1 MHPDMPEGHL
11 VHREAGRQQA
21 DLAGCRLAASSPQGR
36 VDVSALDGARLV
48 RVEAHGKHL
57 FHVFSRT
64 ATVHVHLGMQ
74 GLWLRH
80 PGPAP
85 APRRGVRL
93 RLTGP
98 TASYDLIAP
107 SVCEVL
113 DAAAYRA
120 VTSRLGP
127 DPLRADSDEQEAVR
141 RMRQAGGSLGVAI
154 LDQTVWSGIG
164 NAWRAELLW
173 LTRLDPRV
181 RVGDVPAARLSELW
195 RSARH
200 YMALG
205 RDAGQVVS
213 DPDAPD
219 ERWVYKRDRCRCCA
233 AAVCTAT
240 VGGRTAYWCP
250 TEQAA

>member
-1 MHPDMPEGHL
+1 MHPVVPEGHL

-36 VDVSALDGARLV
+36 LDVSALQGARLR
-48 RVEAHGKHL
+48 RVEARGKHL
-57 FHVFSRT
+57 FHVFSPT

-80 PGPAP
+80 GVPAP

-98 TASYDLIAP
+98 IASYDLIAP

-120 VTSRLGP
+120 VISRLGP
-127 DPLRADSDEQEAVR
+127 DPLCADSDEQEAVS
-141 RMRQAGGSLGVAI
+141 RMQHAGGSLGAAI
-154 LDQTVWSGIG
+154 LEQTVWSGIG

-181 RVGDVPAARLSELW
+181 WVRDVPAARLTELW
-195 RSARH
+195 RTARH

-205 RDAGQVVS
+205 RDAGQVVI
-213 DPDAPD
+213 DAGAPD
-219 ERWVYKRDRCRCCA
+219 ERWVYKRERCRGCA
-233 AAVCTAT
+233 AAVRTAA
-240 VGGRTAYWCP
+240 VGGRVAYWCP
-250 TEQAA
+250 IEQAA